1 VIISD
6 IIINQKQNYDVCVG
20 EANNYNLIIDSEI
33 QSLDITV
40 SGLLSR
46 YDIYG
51 DELVPLIM
59 YLKTNSDVVPYVI
72 LLNDTFEE
80 HSEAITMALKSELGE
95 FENSTVISIN
105 HQELSL
111 LTSLDQLTLH
121 SYIQNLINNIGLNV
135 AAEVTAI
142 SYVYFKEN
150 NKFILNNMINQH
162 VLLTVYLKSID
173 KSLFSFDDMY
183 LQELDDLLLSQ
194 MDIINSKMR
203 LIQPKININTQTSFE
218 ETRFVLPFIHS
229 LSNILFNIYLYIIG
243 ENISSLKTETYLDYN
258 VFLGEVSEGFKL
270 SNTDYIDL
278 YSAFYLK
285 PKDSL
290 LLLKTGMDFEYLLS
304 KYDDYYLNSQMDSV
318 PISELDNADDVITL
332 ETFMNG
338 TSITKISTLIDSDIV
353 IEPSANYYWNYMLTS
368 MDDYTL
374 TELESE
380 LNFENGGIKEENNE

>member
-1 VIISD
+1 MIISD

-142 SYVYFKEN
+142 SYIYFKEN

-374 TELESE
+374 IELESE

>member
-1 VIISD
+1 MIISD

-304 KYDDYYLNSQMDSV
+304 EYDDYYLNSQMDSV

>member
-1 VIISD
+1 MIISD

-304 KYDDYYLNSQMDSV
+304 KYYDYYLNSQMDSV

>member
-1 VIISD
+1 MIISD

-338 TSITKISTLIDSDIV
+338 ISITKISTLIDSDIV

>member
-1 VIISD
+1 MIISD

-121 SYIQNLINNIGLNV
+121 SYIQNLISNIGLNV

-142 SYVYFKEN
+142 SYVYFKKN
-150 NKFILNNMINQH
+150 NKFILNNVINQH

-173 KSLFSFDDMY
+173 KSLFSFDDTY

-229 LSNILFNIYLYIIG
+229 LSNILFNVYLYIIG

-338 TSITKISTLIDSDIV
+338 TSITKISTLMDSDIV

-374 TELESE
+374 IELESE

>member
-1 VIISD
+1 MIISD

-150 NKFILNNMINQH
+150 NKFILNNVINQH

-353 IEPSANYYWNYMLTS
+353 NEPSANYYWNYMLTS

>member
-1 VIISD
+1 MIISD

-150 NKFILNNMINQH
+150 NKFILNNVINQH

>member
-1 VIISD
+1 MIISD

>member
-1 VIISD
+1 MIISD

-80 HSEAITMALKSELGE
+80 HLEAITMALKSELGE

-173 KSLFSFDDMY
+173 KLLFSFDDMY

-368 MDDYTL
+368 MDNYTL

>member
-1 VIISD
+1 MIISD

-72 LLNDTFEE
+72 LLNNTFEE

-318 PISELDNADDVITL
+318 LISELDNADDVITL

>member
-1 VIISD
+1 
-6 IIINQKQNYDVCVG
+6 
-20 EANNYNLIIDSEI
+20 
-33 QSLDITV
+33 
-40 SGLLSR
+40 
-46 YDIYG
+46 
-51 DELVPLIM
+51 M
-59 YLKTNSDVVPYVI
+59 
-72 LLNDTFEE
+72 
-80 HSEAITMALKSELGE
+80 
-95 FENSTVISIN
+95 
-105 HQELSL
+105 
-111 LTSLDQLTLH
+111 
-121 SYIQNLINNIGLNV
+121 
-135 AAEVTAI
+135 
-142 SYVYFKEN
+142 
-150 NKFILNNMINQH
+150 
-162 VLLTVYLKSID
+162 
-173 KSLFSFDDMY
+173 
-183 LQELDDLLLSQ
+183 
-194 MDIINSKMR
+194 
-203 LIQPKININTQTSFE
+203 
-218 ETRFVLPFIHS
+218 
-229 LSNILFNIYLYIIG
+229 
-243 ENISSLKTETYLDYN
+243 DYN

-318 PISELDNADDVITL
+318 LISELDNADDVITL

>member
-1 VIISD
+1 MIISD

-150 NKFILNNMINQH
+150 NKFILNNVINQH

-374 TELESE
+374 IELESE

>member
-1 VIISD
+1 MIISD

-46 YDIYG
+46 YDTYG

-142 SYVYFKEN
+142 NYVYFKEN

>member
-1 VIISD
+1 MIISD

-150 NKFILNNMINQH
+150 NKFILNNVINQH

-318 PISELDNADDVITL
+318 QISELDNADDVITL